1 LGPHGIRASSNG
13 NYLYVDV
20 TTTNEIVVI
29 DTNSL
34 EITSRIPT
42 GNFPFWIAISGNN

>member
-1 LGPHGIRASSNG
+1 MGPHGIRTSSNG
-13 NYLYVDV
+13 NYLYADV

-34 EITSRIPT
+34 EI
-42 GNFPFWIAISGNN
+42 FQEFQLEMFHSG